1 MELRRK
7 HVVIAVIAI
16 AAVLMLV
23 LRPHPVDH
31 GNTLVGMSSGGPD
44 YLDPGMSYTAT
55 GWQTMYPAYNGLLTY
70 KKVEGA
76 AGNELVPDIAA
87 AMPVVSNEG
96 ATYTFTMRKGVMFG
110 APANREVLPSDMKWA
125 IERLFK
131 LPSPGVGFYTII
143 DGAQEY
149 MDGKAKDIRGIV
161 VDDAARTIQYNLVQ
175 PDPTF
180 NYKMA
185 MLFSVAVPKE
195 VPAKDMTGKGF
206 IPATGPYKI
215 KEYVP
220 NRRILLERNP
230 AFKEWTPD
238 TPDGHVDKIE
248 IQLGPAADNAATK
261 IRQGVADFSMEALA
275 SSQLRRMRDDPEW
288 KPYIHKHFDAS
299 LDYIFM
305 NTQQPPFDNL
315 KVRQAVNYAIDRRA
329 LVKLM
334 GGRAEPTENF
344 LPPLIPG
351 YRKHEFYPGP
361 DMKKARA
368 LIKESGVKPGKISFW
383 CQAAD
388 GPNPIPEYMQATLNE
403 LGFQTE
409 LKCLD
414 YAVFYTTIGNPK
426 TKPQIGLYAWSQDYP
441 EGSNF
446 IDVLLNGKRIT
457 AEGNQNQA
465 MYHGADKEI
474 AAANALLEPAA
485 REKAWGDLDEQIMK
499 DAPVAPFAVRVT
511 YEFTGKRLKGYT
523 SHPIMGMLYSKVS
536 VDGKGDSS
544 EGDS

>member
-1 MELRRK
+1 ML
-7 HVVIAVIAI
+7 VVAGVV
-16 AAVLMLV
+16 VLLLLV

-31 GNTLVGMSSGGPD
+31 GNTLVGMSSGAPD

-55 GWQTMYPAYNGLLTY
+55 GWHTMYPAYNGLLTY
-70 KKVEGA
+70 KKVEGPE
-76 AGNELVPDIAA
+76 GNELVPDLAA
-87 AMPVVSNEG
+87 AMPEVTNEG
-96 ATYTFTMRKGVMFG
+96 ATYTVTMRRGVKFG
-110 APANREVLPSDMKWA
+110 PPANREVLPSDMKWA

-143 DGAQEY
+143 EGADEY
-149 MDGKAKDIRGIV
+149 MAGKAKDISGIV
-161 VDDAARTIQYNLVQ
+161 VDDEARTIQYNLVQ

-185 MLFSVAVPKE
+185 MLFAVAVPKG
-195 VPAKDMTGKGF
+195 VPAKDMTPKGF
-206 IPATGPYKI
+206 VPATGPYML

-220 NRRILLERNP
+220 QRRILLVRNP
-230 AFKEWTPD
+230 NFKEWTPD
-238 TPDGHVDKIE
+238 TPDGKVDKIE

-288 KPYIHKHFDAS
+288 KPYIHKYFDAS
-299 LDYIFM
+299 LDYVFM
-305 NTQQPPFDNL
+305 NTQEPPFDNL

-351 YRKHEFYPGP
+351 YRKHDLYPGP
-361 DMKKARA
+361 DMKKAKE
-368 LIKESGVKPGKISFW
+368 LIAESGIKPGKISFW

-388 GPNPIPEYMQATLNE
+388 GPNPIPEYMQTTLNE

-426 TKPQIGLYAWSQDYP
+426 TKAQIGLYAWSQDYP

-457 AEGNQNQA
+457 PEGNHNNA
-465 MYHGADKEI
+465 MYTGSDDAI
-474 AAANALLEPAA
+474 AKANALLDQDA
-485 REKAWGDLDEQIMK
+485 RNKAWGDIDEQLMK

-511 YEFTGKRLKGYT
+511 YEFTSKRLKGYIA
-523 SHPIMGMLYSKVS
+523 HPIMGMLLTNVS
-536 VDGKGDSS
+536 VDGKG
-544 EGDS
+544 EE